1 MRARKERRPEPIQGN
16 AVRPLRDGDETF
28 PAMLEA
34 IAGAKAFVH
43 QEVYILRDDAI
54 GRRFAD
60 AFIERAR
67 AGIAVRVIVDS
78 VGSLTTPDAF
88 FQRMIDAGVRVVVFH
103 PLAPW
108 KRKWGWFVRR
118 DHRKILVVDGE
129 VGFTGGLNYDLC
141 HSSKAQGGADWRDTH
156 VEIRGPAVAELDRL
170 FREVWLEHSRE
181 RPPPGFLPVTPGPP
195 RGRQV
200 VRVVANRPWRH
211 GSAIRR
217 EYIAA
222 LVSAKERAWITNP
235 YFLPDA
241 GLIRAMTRAARRG
254 VDVRVLVPLVS
265 DVRPIDIAMR
275 PLISLLVHRG
285 VRVFTYRGRVLHA
298 KTAVIDSFWST
309 AGSFNLDPLSFKNLE
324 LNVVVEDR
332 DFAREIEAAFLEDLK
347 SCAEAVPARVDP
359 SPAYLRFASRTLYG
373 LRHWL

>member
-1 MRARKERRPEPIQGN
+1 
-16 AVRPLRDGDETF
+16 
-28 PAMLEA
+28 MLEA
-34 IAGAKAFVH
+34 IASAKRFVH
-43 QEVYILRDDAI
+43 QEVFIFRDDAM

-67 AGIAVRVIVDS
+67 AGVEVRVIVDS
-78 VGSLTTPDAF
+78 VGSLLTPESF
-88 FQRMIDAGVRVVVFH
+88 FQRMRDAGVKIVSFH

-129 VGFTGGLNYDLC
+129 IAFTGGLNYDLC
-141 HSSKAQGGADWRDTH
+141 HSSASRGGADWRDTH

-170 FREVWLEHSRE
+170 FREVWRAHAPDED
-181 RPPPGFLPVTPGPP
+181 RPPPDFLPVTPSPP
-195 RGRQV
+195 CGNQA
-200 VRVVANRPWRH
+200 VRVVANRPWRSV
-211 GSAIRR
+211 SAIRR
-217 EYIAA
+217 EYLLA
-222 LVSAKERAWITNP
+222 LVSAKRRAWITNP

-241 GLIRAMTRAARRG
+241 GLVRALLRAARRG
-254 VDVRVLVPLVS
+254 VDVRVLVPLIS

-285 VRVFTYRGRVLHA
+285 VRVFTYRGRILHA
-298 KTAVIDSFWST
+298 KTAVIDSHWST
-309 AGSFNLDPLSFKNLE
+309 VGSFNLDAMSFKNLE

-332 DFAREIEAAFLEDLK
+332 EFASQMEETFLEDLRC
-347 SCAEAVPARVDP
+347 CAEAVPARVDP
-359 SPAYLRFASRTLYG
+359 APAYLRFASWTLYG